1 MLFRLGNQLVIILID
16 LFRLFVQQVDPFLED
31 VFFFFQQADFF
42 FDFGD
47 VNFQFCVFHFLFGI
61 ADAGSIGFVYHL
73 AVLIDEGGF
82 LVLHALEFIFR
93 FL

>member
-1 MLFRLGNQLVIILID
+1 MLFRLGDQLVIILID
-16 LFRLFVQQVDPFLED
+16 LFRLFVQQVD
-31 VFFFFQQADFF
+31 FF

-47 VNFQFCVFHFLFGI
+47 VNFQLCVFHFLFGI
-61 ADAGSIGFVYHL
+61 ADAGSIGFVHHL
-73 AVLIDEGGF
+73 AVLINEGGF